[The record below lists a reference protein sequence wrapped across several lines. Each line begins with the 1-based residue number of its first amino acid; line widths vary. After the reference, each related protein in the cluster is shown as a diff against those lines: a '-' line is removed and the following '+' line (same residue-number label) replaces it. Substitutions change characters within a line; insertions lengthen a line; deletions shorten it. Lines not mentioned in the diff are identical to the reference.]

1 MGAVHRPDGGA
12 AVTVH
17 VNGAA
22 RDIPAGSALA
32 DLVALVT
39 SAQSGIAVAVNGEVV
54 PRGSWP
60 DTRLADGDRVDVVTA
75 MQGG

>member
-22 RDIPAGSALA
+22 REIPAGSALT

-54 PRGSWP
+54 PRSSWP
-60 DTRLADGDRVDVVTA
+60 DTRLADGDRVEVVTA

>member
-1 MGAVHRPDGGA
+1 
-12 AVTVH
+12 VTVH

-22 RDIPAGSALA
+22 REIPAGSALA

-39 SAQSGIAVAVNGEVV
+39 SAPSGIAVAVNGEVV

-60 DTRLADGDRVDVVTA
+60 DTRLADGDRVEVVTA

>member
-1 MGAVHRPDGGA
+1 M
-12 AVTVH
+12 TVH

-22 RDIPAGSALA
+22 REIPAGSALA

-60 DTRLADGDRVDVVTA
+60 DTRLADGDGVDVVTG

>member
-1 MGAVHRPDGGA
+1 MGAVRRPDGGT

-22 RDIPAGSALA
+22 RQVPAGSALA
-32 DLVALVT
+32 DVVALVST
-39 SAQSGIAVAVNGEVV
+39 APSGIAAAVNGEVV
-54 PRGSWP
+54 PRRSWP
-60 DTRLADGDRVDVVTA
+60 DTRLADGDRVEVVTA